1 MAKDRKKVQH
11 IHSSVPDKQPT
22 PAALE
27 VGEIAVNNAKDQEFL
42 SIKNSEDKVVRFSS
56 DEQIVTIMEKKE
68 VMPYA
73 GYVRGET
80 GPSATSAETP
90 TADARGSYGIT
101 NNDLLNNKSNIVV
114 KLNQVAAG
122 NTAKHDRVNGAKDAY
137 DKLVNPTTDGGV
149 TDGAGFFIDMSR
161 YAMQDANPSFSST
174 TNTCRT
180 TMSGTTIIRGLD
192 GACGSLFD
200 IKVNSAKTDIET
212 ATTEVTVANT
222 TIGTNSTTISGN
234 TTLNVSGTTTETKN
248 GDVAETNLGNKQE
261 ATSGNSYNDVKLN
274 YSGTTGGT
282 TTETKV
288 GNVTENNLSAKTE
301 NTTGVL
307 TENNSS
313 NHIVNTTGNTNIT
326 RTGVVTE
333 DNKNNVVKTTSGT
346 TTETFKDQVT
356 ENNQSGYTIN
366 TTGNVITNTTGTTTE
381 TKVGNVTENH
391 SGTTTETNNGA
402 VTITNNNDKTET
414 TKGNV
419 VENVSGTTTENLS
432 GKLTVNVTGGTEF
445 TSCSAFTV
453 NTNDYKIKQ
462 CAGTSGNAE
471 FDFCGGY
478 KINTDNMVISACTTG
493 GTMTVKENAVN
504 VSGGTLTI
512 RESGAT
518 DFSGASLTE
527 TVTGNSTTT
536 IGGDSTT
543 TVSGNVT
550 EAVTG
555 NSTTTVG
562 GNTTIT
568 TSGNTV
574 IHSDGAVGITAK
586 QDITAVSSEKDVI
599 ITANK
604 NLCATAGDNA
614 TIYGEDVTN
623 LGTKCDGTGASTTT
637 NMSGVTINISGTT
650 FNENIGGNSTVNI
663 GGNETVNVGGA
674 TTINSTGNTCI
685 NSSAVAAM
693 VGSTKTNVG
702 KNCSDGGQTTTLN
715 LNGTTINE
723 TGTTVN
729 ISGSS
734 NVNVSADTICL
745 SGKTAASM
753 YAPTTNVGTS
763 CGGSSA
769 TTINISGTTINEGG
783 TTLNQ
788 KITNVSADTTNYTIN
803 TTNYDLNGAEI
814 CISGSTKANVY
825 GATTNVGVDCDGTT
839 TATTINVSGAT
850 INGGGTTNNN
860 NFSTINTTATTV
872 NESITSKNITANTEN
887 HTTTGYNV
895 STTTACLVA
904 SNKATL
910 GGDNATN
917 IGTSCEG
924 TGISDTTT
932 IYGYTINNSA
942 NTVNTTAVTENNNAT
957 TINTT
962 ATTVNQSGN
971 SVNVTADTNY
981 TVTTSALCLTA
992 SDKVNIGGDNTTNIG
1007 TNCAG
1012 SQISDNINLY
1022 SSSSVTINS
1031 PKTII
1036 TGDTYIEGK
1045 AVITGPVEIKVNC
1058 TGLTSHTVSES
1069 FCETLSRSN
1078 VTITA
1083 STDPEAGILKRY
1095 DFYQNGNKFGTVDIP
1110 KDYLVKSGS
1119 VIVSGGT
1126 KYIDLVLNTRPTVT
1140 GTPDEHI
1147 YINVADLVTDT
1158 VYKSNGGTLSV
1169 TTGHNTSDGTDWV
1182 NYDVANSITW
1192 SLGIPSAD
1200 STGYNGSSTKNI
1212 VIPSDANHIANRSVS
1227 WSYGDVTNASDG
1239 SYAPSQASNG
1249 SFVIPKSLKDLNNNL
1264 SDLTFTTGTTSVA
1277 GSPYN
1282 GSSAKT
1288 ITIPSDASHIGIR
1301 TLTIKKNN
1309 SSVGTYNPASTSNTE
1324 INITVPT
1331 STDDI
1336 TNNLKNLT
1344 FTTGTTSVAGSPYNG
1359 SSAKTIT
1366 IPSCVSHLD
1375 RRTLS
1380 WTNGAANTG
1389 SYDPGSACSGSDNIS
1404 IPSSLSHLTDW
1415 SSNCLN
1421 VTNNICVTG
1430 TITATGGMYTS
1441 SDEALK
1447 DDIHYIKGDEISR
1460 ARKVNLKSFY
1470 YKSDASRRKTY
1481 GVIAQDVEKVGLEEL
1496 VHYDENGM
1504 RAVDYIGLLLLK
1516 MAGLEKEID
1525 ILKHKLEEKNN

>member
-1 MAKDRKKVQH
+1 MAKDRKKLQH

-22 PAALE
+22 PSTLE
-27 VGEIAVNNAKDQEFL
+27 VGEIAVNNSKDQEFL

-68 VMPYA
+68 VMPYV

-80 GPSATSAETP
+80 GPSATSADTP

-122 NTAKHDRVNGAKDAY
+122 NTVKHDRVNGAKDAY
-137 DKLVNPTTDGGV
+137 NKLVNPTTDSGV

-234 TTLNVSGTTTETKN
+234 TTLNVSGTTTETKK
-248 GDVAETNLGNKQE
+248 GDVI
-261 ATSGNSYNDVKLN
+261 
-274 YSGTTGGT
+274 
-282 TTETKV
+282 
-288 GNVTENNLSAKTE
+288 ENNLANKTE

-313 NHIVNTTGNTNIT
+313 NHVINTTGDTNIT

-333 DNKNNVVKTTSGT
+333 DNKNNVVRTTSGT
-346 TTETFKDQVT
+346 TTETFKGQVT

-366 TTGNVITNTTGTTTE
+366 TTGNVITNITGTTTE

-402 VTITNNNDKTET
+402 VTIANNNNKTET

-536 IGGDSTT
+536 
-543 TVSGNVT
+543 
-550 EAVTG
+550 
-555 NSTTTVG
+555 VG

-568 TSGNTV
+568 TSGNTT

-586 QDITAVSSEKDVI
+586 QDITAASSEKDVI

-637 NMSGVTINISGTT
+637 NMSGVTINVSGTT

-674 TTINSTGNTCI
+674 ITINSTGNTCI

-702 KNCSDGGQTTTLN
+702 KNCADGGQTTTLN

-783 TTLNQ
+783 TTNNNNFTTINNTATTINN
-788 KITNVSADTTNYTIN
+788 KTTNYNITGTTNINGNTNITGDTYISGVITIGTHCSQLSSTTIADSFCELFNRGQITMTRDSDPSSALSATYKLWQDGVQIGYDIDVPKDQFLKSVDLVDSGNTFYLHFIWYTYDSESHQTSTAETYVNVEDLVKDIDENNSKADRGVNVDVWYNETNKKMNVSADTTIKIGSHTFSKNAAVHSLDSYKLS
-803 TTNYDLNGAEI
+803 YSHNGY
-814 CISGSTKANVY
+814 SGEFDPFVGNSAFTSPHSALTATY
-825 GATTNVGVDCDGTT
+825 GAT
-839 TATTINVSGAT
+839 SG
-850 INGGGTTNNN
+850 
-860 NFSTINTTATTV
+860 
-872 NESITSKNITANTEN
+872 
-887 HTTTGYNV
+887 
-895 STTTACLVA
+895 
-904 SNKATL
+904 
-910 GGDNATN
+910 
-917 IGTSCEG
+917 
-924 TGISDTTT
+924 
-932 IYGYTINNSA
+932 
-942 NTVNTTAVTENNNAT
+942 
-957 TINTT
+957 
-962 ATTVNQSGN
+962 
-971 SVNVTADTNY
+971 
-981 TVTTSALCLTA
+981 
-992 SDKVNIGGDNTTNIG
+992 
-1007 TNCAG
+1007 
-1012 SQISDNINLY
+1012 
-1022 SSSSVTINS
+1022 
-1031 PKTII
+1031 
-1036 TGDTYIEGK
+1036 
-1045 AVITGPVEIKVNC
+1045 
-1058 TGLTSHTVSES
+1058 
-1069 FCETLSRSN
+1069 
-1078 VTITA
+1078 
-1083 STDPEAGILKRY
+1083 
-1095 DFYQNGNKFGTVDIP
+1095 
-1110 KDYLVKSGS
+1110 KSGS
-1119 VIVSGGT
+1119 VTFDTSANKSILIPTCVNHLDRHMITFSSG
-1126 KYIDLVLNTRPTVT
+1126 
-1140 GTPDEHI
+1140 
-1147 YINVADLVTDT
+1147 A
-1158 VYKSNGGTLSV
+1158 
-1169 TTGHNTSDGTDWV
+1169 TSGFSSQT
-1182 NYDVANSITW
+1182 YDPGNDCANSAETIN
-1192 SLGIPSAD
+1192 IPTAVS
-1200 STGYNGSSTKNI
+1200 
-1212 VIPSDANHIANRSVS
+1212 HLNR
-1227 WSYGDVTNASDG
+1227 G
-1239 SYAPSQASNG
+1239 
-1249 SFVIPKSLKDLNNNL
+1249 K
-1264 SDLTFTTGTTSVA
+1264 
-1277 GSPYN
+1277 
-1282 GSSAKT
+1282 
-1288 ITIPSDASHIGIR
+1288 
-1301 TLTIKKNN
+1301 LTIQKN
-1309 SSVGTYNPASTSNTE
+1309 GTNVDTFDPAIDNT

-1331 STDDI
+1331 DASGI
-1336 TNNLKNLT
+1336 TTGKLT
-1344 FTTGTTSVAGSPYNG
+1344 FTHNGYSGTYD
-1359 SSAKTIT
+1359 AKTDVTFNTPHSALT
-1366 IPSCVSHLD
+1366 ISYGENVKCESSSDTYNTSAAKTVKIPTQVSHIGRETID
-1375 RRTLS
+1375 FSAGTF
-1380 WTNGAANTG
+1380 TAK
-1389 SYDPGSACSGSDNIS
+1389 SYDPGNSCSGKTTVNVPTSIEHLEEWSQNCFTIDNN
-1404 IPSSLSHLTDW
+1404 L
-1415 SSNCLN
+1415 
-1421 VTNNICVTG
+1421 CVTG
-1430 TITATGGMYTS
+1430 NITATGGVFST
-1441 SDEALK
+1441 SDERKKEDIEFIVQDDKLK
-1447 DDIHYIKGDEISR
+1447 VRNIP
-1460 ARKVNLKSFY
+1460 LKSF
-1470 YKSDASRRKTY
+1470 KFKDDNTKRKVY
-1481 GVIAQDVEKVGLEEL
+1481 GIIAQEAEAAGLDEI
-1496 VHYDENGM
+1496 VHTDEQGM
-1504 RAVDYIGLLLLK
+1504 KSVDYTSFLILRI
-1516 MAGLEKEID
+1516 AYLEKMIGHMHSK
-1525 ILKHKLEEKNN
+1525 IAQLEKQLNEK